1 MLQEIETT
9 LHQADSPSS
18 SSCRTG
24 EGPDLQC
31 APFMLEF
38 LPASSRRCLCR
49 CEYQAVQKHVEP
61 RLKEVR
67 QRLTAD
73 LERWDNEFRNAYNAC
88 TVELLFGLACSTVL
102 WRQPSLCLLVFPVIG
117 EFSCRF
123 GQPGLHGA
131 LWSEESSC
139 PTQSEGNGLSAACP
153 WSSTFLVAPQ
163 PNSQLKAGKSW
174 YPGCAEVELA
184 RPSVFKAFELG
195 RRCAGPCHATMAD
208 GMIAAGAL

>member
-117 EFSCRF
+117 SAA
-123 GQPGLHGA
+123 GLA
-131 LWSEESSC
+131 SLAC
-139 PTQSEGNGLSAACP
+139 MGNGLSAACP